1 MLAHFAKLEAD
12 KKEKARIE
20 YEAKM
25 APRRHFDESAG
36 ETAENRR
43 PFSLMVLVD
52 QKNRD
57 AKGQRQMYVI
67 FPPGITMG
75 KSKLNTLELNG
86 PKSAD
91 SANINVQDQE
101 CMLRYEDSK
110 HARLIIDRRTLRN
123 TRIVVNHEL
132 AGIRKGKT
140 EELDM
145 QRPVLKDDDHLQV
158 GYNHYRLEMGHE
170 FTYAAIRPHALK
182 YLREIMEVL
191 VLYSAEGDQGDIKNA
206 EETLTY
212 FVQKGILTEEEVAE
226 ERAIHERIK
235 YINETS
241 QAIDPNMKKITR
253 EDKASLDYV
262 LGSNATL
269 PYDAGDIVQ
278 AMAVAG
284 MQFLHWHQ
292 TEWSQESY
300 RLRLTE
306 SIQAR
311 VSAYEKKLAE
321 IQAEM
326 RKPKFAKRLS
336 SVISKNAQKDYESEQ
351 ENLRTTLRRIIVE
364 LVTLLKYPLPGIGN
378 RVGWLSG
385 RLDAKEYQQAEEIME
400 VQEVFDSLGEEKA
413 PNNQQILKLRKIGET
428 RKYSE
433 FCAGGAG
440 ISDEPMGKVLDK
452 KVKATATKFLSNA
465 RGGKH
470 VSIYLDLLQE
480 MIIDQIITFEDLG
493 SSFEEFTEMRDA
505 ERYFNKVKEG
515 EKMLKEIMA
524 AGEENLEAVL
534 DLAKKIDN
542 DEVALGDEQQQQFRA
557 YYLAGFANIFRDARQ
572 GAQAEYAATL
582 ARAAIRMGLATTEDF
597 GITQEELENF
607 SVTGERP
614 EEDENFADQ
623 ATEELSE
630 QEKEISELIN
640 AVKRSEAHNIEPLI
654 NLLQYVHGHEDCTF
668 QEEKITGILERMTI
682 EKLHQ
687 IATSQEDME
696 LGEMIVADMRD
707 MGLEAIIEKE
717 MERMVDQIIDWLVQ
731 GTKGTEAIKEIVETF
746 SRLNLYDLMTS
757 KVEGLK
763 QQHLK
768 QLLGDEEAV
777 EKLIEDLKIVGL
789 N

>member
-1 MLAHFAKLEAD
+1 
-12 KKEKARIE
+12 
-20 YEAKM
+20 
-25 APRRHFDESAG
+25 
-36 ETAENRR
+36 
-43 PFSLMVLVD
+43 
-52 QKNRD
+52 
-57 AKGQRQMYVI
+57 
-67 FPPGITMG
+67 
-75 KSKLNTLELNG
+75 
-86 PKSAD
+86 
-91 SANINVQDQE
+91 
-101 CMLRYEDSK
+101 
-110 HARLIIDRRTLRN
+110 
-123 TRIVVNHEL
+123 
-132 AGIRKGKT
+132 
-140 EELDM
+140 
-145 QRPVLKDDDHLQV
+145 
-158 GYNHYRLEMGHE
+158 
-170 FTYAAIRPHALK
+170 
-182 YLREIMEVL
+182 
-191 VLYSAEGDQGDIKNA
+191 
-206 EETLTY
+206 
-212 FVQKGILTEEEVAE
+212 
-226 ERAIHERIK
+226 
-235 YINETS
+235 
-241 QAIDPNMKKITR
+241 
-253 EDKASLDYV
+253 
-262 LGSNATL
+262 
-269 PYDAGDIVQ
+269 
-278 AMAVAG
+278 MAVAG

-557 YYLAGFANIFRDARQ
+557 YYLAGFAIFLRD
-572 GAQAEYAATL
+572 
-582 ARAAIRMGLATTEDF
+582 
-597 GITQEELENF
+597 
-607 SVTGERP
+607 
-614 EEDENFADQ
+614 
-623 ATEELSE
+623 
-630 QEKEISELIN
+630 
-640 AVKRSEAHNIEPLI
+640 
-654 NLLQYVHGHEDCTF
+654 
-668 QEEKITGILERMTI
+668 
-682 EKLHQ
+682 
-687 IATSQEDME
+687 
-696 LGEMIVADMRD
+696 
-707 MGLEAIIEKE
+707 
-717 MERMVDQIIDWLVQ
+717 VD
-731 GTKGTEAIKEIVETF
+731 
-746 SRLNLYDLMTS
+746 
-757 KVEGLK
+757 
-763 QQHLK
+763 
-768 QLLGDEEAV
+768 
-777 EKLIEDLKIVGL
+777 
-789 N
+789 